1 MASTQA
7 KRKDTKIMLTPKNK
21 AYLKGLANHLKA
33 QINLGKGE
41 IDEGVITSINNS
53 LEAHELIKI
62 KVLQNS
68 NEACEDLANQVSKKT
83 KSEIVD
89 IIGRTIILY
98 RESKKNHKII
108 L

>member
-1 MASTQA
+1 MPV

-41 IDEGVITSINNS
+41 IDEGVITSVNNS

-62 KVLQNS
+62 KILQNS
-68 NEACEDLANQVSKKT
+68 NELCEDLATQIAKKT
-83 KSEIVD
+83 KSEVVD

>member
-1 MASTQA
+1 MPV

-41 IDEGVITSINNS
+41 IDEGVITSVNNS

-62 KVLQNS
+62 KILQNS
-68 NEACEDLANQVSKKT
+68 NELCEDLASQIAKKT
-83 KSEIVD
+83 KSEVVD

>member
-1 MASTQA
+1 MEFTPE
-7 KRKDTKIMLTPKNK
+7 KRKDTKTMLTPKNK
-21 AYLKGLANHLKA
+21 ACLKGLANHLKA

-41 IDEGVITSINNS
+41 IDEGVVSQVSNS
-53 LEAHELIKI
+53 LEAHELIKV

-68 NEACEDLANQVSKKT
+68 NDLCENLAVELAKKT
-83 KSEIVD
+83 KSEVVD

>member
-1 MASTQA
+1 MPV

-41 IDEGVITSINNS
+41 IDEGVITSVNNS

-62 KVLQNS
+62 KILQNS
-68 NEACEDLANQVSKKT
+68 NELCEDLAAQIAKKT
-83 KSEIVD
+83 KSEVVD

-98 RESKKNHKII
+98 RESKKNHKIT

>member
-1 MASTQA
+1 MPV
-7 KRKDTKIMLTPKNK
+7 KRKDTKTMLTPKNK

-41 IDEGVITSINNS
+41 IDEGVITSVNNS

-62 KVLQNS
+62 KILQNS
-68 NEACEDLANQVSKKT
+68 NELCEDLANQIAKKT
-83 KSEIVD
+83 KSEVVD

>member
-1 MASTQA
+1 MPV

-41 IDEGVITSINNS
+41 IDEGVITSVNNS

-62 KVLQNS
+62 KILQNS
-68 NEACEDLANQVSKKT
+68 NELCEDLAAQIAKKT
-83 KSEIVD
+83 KSEVVD

>member
-1 MASTQA
+1 MPV

-41 IDEGVITSINNS
+41 IDEGVITSVNNS

-62 KVLQNS
+62 KILQNS
-68 NEACEDLANQVSKKT
+68 NELCEDLANQIAKKT
-83 KSEIVD
+83 KSEVVD